1 MSKIKLVIDSTSDIS
16 PDILRK
22 YDVSIAPL
30 SVFFGDKGYRDG
42 IDITPKTF
50 YPMLRE
56 FEGFPTTSQVN
67 PQAFKEIYT
76 RLSEEADTILSM
88 HFSGKLSGT
97 FASAQI
103 AAKELEWLDI
113 VCYDSESASLGYGFQ
128 VLEAIKAIEEGC
140 TIKQV
145 LERVTEIRDTMH
157 IYFAVASL
165 EHLRK
170 GGRIGKATAF
180 LGGLLN
186 IVPLLTLEDG
196 IVAPYEKIRGKKKVP
211 TRFLELLDDGIKKY
225 GGKDNIKVSVLHSEN
240 LEGANELADE
250 IRDRFGIED
259 ILITQVGTIIGTH
272 IGSGVSA
279 IIFHKKVS

>member
-1 MSKIKLVIDSTSDIS
+1 MSKIKLVIDSTSDVS
-16 PDILRK
+16 PEVLK
-22 YDVSIAPL
+22 QYGVSIAPL
-30 SVFFGDKGYRDG
+30 SVFFGEQGYRDG
-42 IDITPKTF
+42 IDITPETF

-56 FEGFPTTSQVN
+56 FDGFPTTSQVN
-67 PQAFKEIYT
+67 PQAFKDIYT
-76 RLSEEADTILSM
+76 SLSDEADTILSM
-88 HFSGKLSGT
+88 HFSRKLSGT
-97 FASAQI
+97 FVSAQA
-103 AAKELEWLDI
+103 AAKELERLDI
-113 VCYDSESASLGYGFQ
+113 VCYDSESASMGYGFQ

-145 LERVTEIRDTMH
+145 LERVKDIRDTMH

-196 IVAPYEKIRGKKKVP
+196 IVAPYEKIRGKKRVP
-211 TRFLELLDDGIKKY
+211 TRLLELLGEGVEKY

-240 LEGANELADE
+240 PEGAAELANE
-250 IRDRFGIED
+250 IKDRFGIED
-259 ILITQVGTIIGTH
+259 ILIAQVGTIIGTH